1 MKNNILDQ
9 TFNTEKT
16 SIKQVTKE
24 VKNLPAI
31 INVNNTEDAQ
41 KYVIETYVDII
52 DKGKIM
58 LNKAMEQIIASDTT
72 QFEFKDLA
80 PIATLMNA
88 LSLANDKLNN
98 NIKPVSSNNTIDPKK
113 GQPVV
118 NNNVL
123 IATTEE
129 IINKL
134 NK

>member
-24 VKNLPAI
+24 VKNLPAVI
-31 INVNNTEDAQ
+31 DVNNTEDAQ
-41 KYVIETYVDII
+41 KYVVETYVDII

-98 NIKPVSSNNTIDPKK
+98 NIKPITSNNPSEPKK
-113 GQPVV
+113 GQPIV
-118 NNNVL
+118 NHNVL